1 MSAGWLRL
9 DSLAPRSAKVASLGS
24 DALRWLWIVT
34 LCEAKLQKPSGRFGS
49 RAHWQAVTSGK
60 AVAFKALLDA
70 GLLHEAPE
78 LCSACE
84 EGAGAQPHGT
94 GIVHDWHAFQVDPST
109 ERVRRFRQRIEQQQE
124 PQAPAERSAPRLY
137 RTQTG
142 TESVASI
149 VKRVAKGVER

>member
-9 DSLAPRSAKVASLGS
+9 DSLAPRSAKVASLSS

-34 LCEAKLQKPSGRFGS
+34 LCEAKLQRPSGRFAS
-49 RAHWQAVTSGK
+49 RAHWQAVTGGK
-60 AVAFKALLDA
+60 AAAFRPLLDA

-78 LCSACE
+78 LCAACE

-94 GIVHDWHAFQVDPST
+94 VVVHDWHAFQVDPST
-109 ERVRRFRQRIEQQQE
+109 ERVRRFRQRVEAQRTEQVVPLVE
-124 PQAPAERSAPRLY
+124 ARPY

-142 TESVASI
+142 TESVGSI
-149 VKRVAKGVER
+149 VKRVAKGADR

>member
-9 DSLAPRSAKVASLGS
+9 DSLAPRSAKVASLGN

-49 RAHWQAVTSGK
+49 RAHWQAVTGGK
-60 AVAFKALLDA
+60 PAAFKALLDA

-78 LCSACE
+78 LCGACE
-84 EGAGAQPHGT
+84 DGAGAQPHG
-94 GIVHDWHAFQVDPST
+94 IVVVHDWHAFQVDPST
-109 ERVRRFRQRIEQQQE
+109 ERVRRFRQRIEQQS
-124 PQAPAERSAPRLY
+124 APAPELPRDTRLY

-142 TESVASI
+142 TESIGSI